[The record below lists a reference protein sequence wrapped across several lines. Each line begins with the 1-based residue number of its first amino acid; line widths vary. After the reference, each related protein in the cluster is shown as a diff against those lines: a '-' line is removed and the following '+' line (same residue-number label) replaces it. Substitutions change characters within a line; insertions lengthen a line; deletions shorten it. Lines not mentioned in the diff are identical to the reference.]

1 MDRDPPVAQL
11 RGSARIAYEPE
22 AQNGVRSSKPK
33 WVASS
38 DAKNSKLHTRESPR
52 IAYDPEAQNGVR
64 SSKPKWGASIDAKKL
79 KLHTMKERVVQLVCM
94 TAGGVP
100 ISQLAALYNRMYGAR
115 LEPETCGAGAL
126 GTVIGIPE
134 LVEQLLDFLTVDEV
148 RGEPILKRHE
158 VRRLSG
164 LFVI

>member
-22 AQNGVRSSKPK
+22 AQNGVWSSKPK
-33 WVASS
+33 WAASS
-38 DAKNSKLHTRESPR
+38 DVKNSKLHTRESPR

-64 SSKPKWGASIDAKKL
+64 SSKPKWGASSDAKKL
-79 KLHTMKERVVQLVCM
+79 KLHTMKERVVQRVVQLVCM

-134 LVEQLLDFLTVDEV
+134 LVEQLL
-148 RGEPILKRHE
+148 R
-158 VRRLSG
+158 
-164 LFVI
+164 